1 MHLVPEWAMSP
12 AGALQGGAV
21 MQQQSRDEKLFR
33 VAFES
38 SPSGMVMV
46 DRDGTV
52 ILVNREIE
60 RLFGYAREGLLGRS
74 IDTLVPQIL
83 RAAHPESRAAFIAYP
98 QIRAMGAGRELLGRR
113 RDGSEV
119 SVEIGLNPVETDDG
133 LCVLASVVD
142 LSARK
147 RAEEELRRSNEE
159 LEQFASVASHELRE
173 PLRTVAS
180 YVELLE
186 RRYGDKLDSAATEF
200 IAIAVDG
207 AKRMQRMVDDL
218 LSYSRVGS
226 RGGEMVPTD
235 SGVAFDTAIKNLGAA
250 IAETE
255 ARVEHSALPV
265 VRADASQLQRLFT
278 NLIGNAVK
286 FRGTERPLVRIAA
299 ARDGAF
305 WRFTVTDNGIGIDPK
320 DSERIFVIFQR
331 LHLRE
336 EYPGTGIG
344 LAICRKI
351 VERHGGRI
359 WVESR
364 SGSGSTFVFTLPAGP
379 EQ

>member
-1 MHLVPEWAMSP
+1 MSP

-21 MQQQSRDEKLFR
+21 MLQQSRDEKLFR

-46 DRDGTV
+46 DRDGTI

-60 RLFGYAREGLLGRS
+60 RLFGYAREDLLGRS
-74 IDTLVPQIL
+74 IDMLVPQNL
-83 RAAHPESRAAFIAYP
+83 RAAHPENRAAFIAFIAFP
-98 QIRAMGAGRELLGRR
+98 RSRAMGAGRELLGRR

-119 SVEIGLNPVETDDG
+119 PVEIGLNPVETDDG

-159 LEQFASVASHELRE
+159 LERFASVASHELRE

-180 YVELLE
+180 YVALLE
-186 RRYGDKLDSAATEF
+186 RRYGDKLDPAATEF

-235 SGVAFDTAIKNLGAA
+235 SGVAFDIALKSLGAT
-250 IAETE
+250 IAEAD
-255 ARVEHSALPV
+255 ARVESSELPV
-265 VRADASQLQRLFT
+265 VLADPIQLQRLFT

-359 WVESR
+359 WVESTL
-364 SGSGSTFVFTLPAGP
+364 GSGSTFVFTLPAGP

>member
-1 MHLVPEWAMSP
+1 MPP
-12 AGALQGGAV
+12 AGALQRGAV

-60 RLFGYAREGLLGRS
+60 RLFGYAREDLLGQS
-74 IDTLVPQIL
+74 IDMLVPPDL
-83 RAAHPESRAAFIAYP
+83 RAAHPENRAAFIAFP
-98 QIRAMGAGRELLGRR
+98 RSRAMGAGRELLGRR

-119 SVEIGLNPVETDDG
+119 PMEIELNPVETDDG
-133 LCVLASVVD
+133 LCVLAFVVD

-200 IAIAVDG
+200 IAIAADG

-218 LSYSRVGS
+218 LLYSRVGS

-278 NLIGNAVK
+278 NLIANAVK

-359 WVESR
+359 WVESTA
-364 SGSGSTFVFTLPAGP
+364 GSGSTFVFTLPAGP